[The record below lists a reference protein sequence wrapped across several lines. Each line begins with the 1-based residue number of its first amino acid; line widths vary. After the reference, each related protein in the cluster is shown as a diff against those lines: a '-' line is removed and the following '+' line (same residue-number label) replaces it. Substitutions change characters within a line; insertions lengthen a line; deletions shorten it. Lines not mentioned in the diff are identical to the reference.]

1 MDNTLQDKNMSA
13 DILKN
18 PPGVLKY
25 KIFVINLDRSADRL
39 LQMQRQLENAGL
51 EFERVPA
58 VDGNALD
65 DESIGRHYSKEL
77 NRKKYYVPLKKAE
90 IGCYMSHLKACKKIV
105 ESGLDY
111 GIILEDDLILKK
123 NFRLLP
129 EIIRHIPA
137 DWDYI
142 KLIAPFRKKRI
153 TGRIPIEMF
162 ENASARPEKFELVRW
177 NKPPTGTQ
185 AYAISRSGAEEFL
198 RRRSVFFRP
207 IDVDLQF
214 TWETGIDVVGLE
226 PQLCKISD
234 AESTIGG
241 RKLKPHYPAA
251 RLIYKLKYAI
261 NSLIR

>member
-1 MDNTLQDKNMSA
+1 MPLVVFSYQGGIYTIGETDKYDYSCKLA
-13 DILKN
+13 VERILK
-18 PPGVLKY
+18 
-25 KIFVINLDRSADRL
+25 IEMLDEKFKRKTTIDIPWI
-39 LQMQRQLENAGL
+39 MTDPFGL
-51 EFERVPA
+51 VQIDQFE
-58 VDGNALD
+58 
-65 DESIGRHYSKEL
+65 
-77 NRKKYYVPLKKAE
+77 AE
-90 IGCYMSHLKACKKIV
+90 IMIPKDSVERIMDKA
-105 ESGLDY
+105 
-111 GIILEDDLILKK
+111 
-123 NFRLLP
+123 
-129 EIIRHIPA
+129 
-137 DWDYI
+137 W
-142 KLIAPFRKKRI
+142 
-153 TGRIPIEMF
+153 
-162 ENASARPEKFELVRW
+162 PEKRVRFSSPSDDGSVVMTVITSGEFELVRW